1 MIRACKSLNRLH
13 LLRCGG
19 PFGDELGAAF
29 AARRPLLPLAELH
42 VCSGAPSLTDAG
54 LEQCLSRFAASALLE
69 CDLWF

>member
-1 MIRACKSLNRLH
+1 MAAVIRACRSLTRLH

-42 VCSGAPSLTDAG
+42 VCSGAPSLSDAG
-54 LEQCLSRFAASALLE
+54 LQQCLSRSAGTAFLQ
-69 CDLWF
+69 